1 MYRNY
6 LMLPENIQRRP
17 LRGHRH
23 RPKKDKKVSESGTF
37 TPISR
42 AGCRALGETKVE
54 TATAN
59 NAKKAEE
66 KTGVDLF
73 KFIKKLNKTSAPQ
86 PSLLGGEPTESKA
99 SPVLMVTNDQD
110 ASGRLPSH
118 ASQLTCMYEP
128 MDTTLDVT
136 QGPIFRFVPQEPHIF
151 DPPGLA
157 QYFAPRQAQFELG
170 VMLHPPMYQAF
181 QPLEHQHFVDQDQ
194 RLRPPIHM
202 YPIDQQFH
210 RRVDFVR
217 NHVHP
222 HLQANNHPAMEGY
235 FPIVPHVDIGHAI
248 HQYPDVSTPLQPTI
262 IHDEPVDRQFMFYP
276 PAHEELV
283 NQLHIPP
290 LVNEMVGHNDR
301 ITYRHMGDAGE
312 LAHDAHLGNHRF
324 FMNAEAREP
333 GHAGLFDEM
342 FGIVNFDED
351 DNDHDNDD
359 EQLEVVA

>member
-23 RPKKDKKVSESGTF
+23 RPKKDKKVSGTF

-42 AGCRALGETKVE
+42 AGRRALGETKVE
-54 TATAN
+54 TAMAN
-59 NAKKAEE
+59 NPKKAEE
-66 KTGVDLF
+66 KIGVDLF
-73 KFIKKLNKTSAPQ
+73 KFIKKLNKPSAPQ
-86 PSLLGGEPTESKA
+86 PSLPGGEPTESKA

-128 MDTTLDVT
+128 MDTTLDDT
-136 QGPIFRFVPQEPHIF
+136 QGPIFRFMPQEPHIF

-170 VMLHPPMYQAF
+170 VMLHPPMYQTF

-202 YPIDQQFH
+202 YPIDQQLH

-217 NHVHP
+217 NQVHP

-235 FPIVPHVDIGHAI
+235 FQIVPHIDIGHAI
-248 HQYPDVSTPLQPTI
+248 HKYPDVPTPLQPTI

-276 PAHEELV
+276 PTHEELV
-283 NQLHIPP
+283 NQR
-290 LVNEMVGHNDR
+290 D
-301 ITYRHMGDAGE
+301 MGDARE
-312 LAHDAHLGNHRF
+312 LAHDAHLNNHRF
-324 FMNAEAREP
+324 FMNAEVREP
-333 GHAGLFDEM
+333 GHEGLFDEL
-342 FGIVNFDED
+342 FGNVNFDED